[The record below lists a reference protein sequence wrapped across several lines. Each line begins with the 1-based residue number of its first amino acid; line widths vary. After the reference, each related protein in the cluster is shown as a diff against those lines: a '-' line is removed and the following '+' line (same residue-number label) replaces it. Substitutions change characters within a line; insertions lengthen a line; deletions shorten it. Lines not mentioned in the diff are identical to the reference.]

1 MGHIDDGTLRRVQD
15 EPLTAAEGLRRHL
28 EGCERCR
35 ERAASIRA
43 DASAATTLLS
53 APMPGFDGA
62 AALARFERMVAGGR
76 PASTSLGRVQVWLQ
90 RRRLQTKA
98 LGGLAAAAALV
109 GAVALTP
116 AGSLAQSFITI
127 FQPQQVAPLY
137 VTTGELTSL
146 PRLREYG
153 TVQIPPSVG
162 ATKVADAAAASQA
175 TGMHVLVPGTLPA
188 SVPSQATYD
197 TMGSATGSFTFS
209 KARAEQT
216 AARLG
221 KTLPTMPA
229 DVNGSTLRI
238 TSGAA
243 TVTTYGPT
251 RGIPSLVIGQMV
263 APRVTSNGAT
273 VKQIED
279 YVLSLPGV
287 SKQLADSIRALGDP
301 THTLPIPIPVDRAHA
316 QQVTVDGVQ
325 GLAIGDST
333 GAGSAVVWEK
343 GGIIYGVGGPLT
355 ENQVLDVANSLH

>member
-1 MGHIDDGTLRRVQD
+1 MRHIDDGTLRRLQD
-15 EPLTAAEGLRRHL
+15 EPLIVTETQRDHL
-28 EGCERCR
+28 ASCERCR
-35 ERAASIRA
+35 ARSEAIGRDAAGTAVLMGAPAFDAAPALTRLHARIERDRLQPVYTRRTAPATARSRIRA
-43 DASAATTLLS
+43 WMAG
-53 APMPGFDGA
+53 P
-62 AALARFERMVAGGR
+62 VA
-76 PASTSLGRVQVWLQ
+76 
-90 RRRLQTKA
+90 
-98 LGGLAAAAALV
+98 
-109 GAVALTP
+109 AVALAGALAWTP

-316 QQVTVDGVQ
+316 QQVKVDGVQ